1 MIKDQ
6 AYGLRKMMERK
17 RREKELKRQSE
28 EIKRVIDT
36 NNKKEPVLKH
46 IIAVTSGK
54 GGVGKSTISANLSLY
69 FSSRGMD
76 TVLIDADL
84 GLANLDLMLGVKSKY
99 NLQNIISGERNIVE
113 SLEDGPFGVRLLAG
127 ASGISN
133 LANIGEAEREHLL
146 EEISLLQYET
156 ELLLIDTGAGLSDN
170 VIRFLL
176 ISDTAVVVITD
187 EPASMADGYGMIK
200 SLVKRGYKGNILLI
214 MNKFLN
220 KEEGERLFRRI
231 HHTCKEFLGLDI
243 KLAGIV
249 EDSNIIKQS
258 SKTMRPL
265 LVNLPE
271 SMESKNIKNIGSVIL
286 GESLYKKEKKDAFI
300 KRLYKIFWNA

>member
-17 RREKELKRQSE
+17 KREKELKRQTE
-28 EIKRVIDT
+28 EIKRVINT
-36 NNKKEPVLKH
+36 NNKKEPILKH

-54 GGVGKSTISANLSLY
+54 GGVGKSTLSANLSLY

-99 NLQNIISGERNIVE
+99 NLQNVISGERTITD

-133 LANIGEAEREHLL
+133 IANIDDAEREHLL

-170 VIRFLL
+170 VIKFLL
-176 ISDTAVVVITD
+176 MSDTVVVIITD

-200 SLVKRGYKGNILLI
+200 SLVKRGYNGNILLI
-214 MNKFLN
+214 MNKFFY
-220 KEEGERLFRRI
+220 KEEGERIFNRI
-231 HHTCKEFLGLDI
+231 HHTCREFLGLDI

-249 EDSNIIKQS
+249 EESKLIKQS
-258 SKTMRPL
+258 SKSMKPL
-265 LVNLPE
+265 LVELPE
-271 SMESKNIKNIGSVIL
+271 SIESENIKEIGSIIL
-286 GESLYKKEKKDAFI
+286 GESPHKKEKKEAFI
-300 KRLYKIFWNA
+300 KRLYKVFWKI